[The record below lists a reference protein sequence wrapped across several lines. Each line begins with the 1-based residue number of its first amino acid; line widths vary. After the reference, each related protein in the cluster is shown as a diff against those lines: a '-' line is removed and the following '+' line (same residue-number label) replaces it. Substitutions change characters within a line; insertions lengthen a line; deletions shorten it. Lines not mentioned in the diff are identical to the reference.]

1 MRQTAT
7 YALPSPWRDIGW
19 QLLLWV
25 AFFIVTVL
33 IDFSCTAHA
42 GQQPTT
48 VVGSRPSIRRLRI
61 VNRASVKVARVHGRT
76 IAGFPARQTVK
87 YAVGAVFYGTKA
99 VSDVTGLI
107 PSPGGILANILI
119 RRF

>member
-7 YALPSPWRDIGW
+7 YTLPSPWPLQFLLWIAAFALAFCIHATTAEAGP
-19 QLLLWV
+19 QLL
-25 AFFIVTVL
+25 TV
-33 IDFSCTAHA
+33 SS
-42 GQQPTT
+42 
-48 VVGSRPSIRRLRI
+48 SRPSIRRLRI